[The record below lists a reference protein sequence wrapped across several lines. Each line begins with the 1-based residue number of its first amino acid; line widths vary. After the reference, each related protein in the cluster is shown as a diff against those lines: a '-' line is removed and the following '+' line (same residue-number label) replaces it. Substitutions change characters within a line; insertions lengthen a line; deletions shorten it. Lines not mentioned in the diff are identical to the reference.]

1 MPDIFKIQTLSG
13 PAYVQAKTGTA
24 ATGFARRGIKAIK
37 LTGVEARNLPADT
50 VIHDADAEQVPD
62 DSAGGDQA

>member
-1 MPDIFKIQTLSG
+1 MPDIFKIPTLAG

-24 ATGFARRGIKAIK
+24 ATGYARRGIKAIK

-50 VIHDADAEQVPD
+50 VIHDADAEPAN
-62 DSAGGDQA
+62 DSAGGERA